1 MTFPFA
7 TAVFRCP
14 IAVVWLSYSCPIAVV
29 WLSEKSAK
37 TPVYPSIRLFLMD
50 GVGPS
55 TPATPPQKN
64 QCHSLPISL

>member
-50 GVGPS
+50 GYAP
-55 TPATPPQKN
+55 TPLRPTPQKDYAY
-64 QCHSLPISL
+64 L